1 MGKISWWKWLGVA
14 LILYTFTAGMLVP
27 LQHGIV
33 EVTPRSARTG
43 EQVTLELTGYNSNYD
58 QQSESLKAWLK
69 LDDEKAIGARSIE
82 VLGPRRLAIGFDLP
96 AYLPVDRRVQDFSL
110 ILDSKADGT
119 AILPTA
125 LLVTQDSIDPEKGIA
140 LWANTPVSDLTVSTG
155 MTFPFRP
162 IIYET
167 IRNTYFHV
175 ALWLSMML
183 LFIAAVVYSVRYVRN
198 PLPEWDSKARAFTSV
213 GLFFGILGLV
223 TGMVWAK
230 YTWGQ
235 AWSNDV
241 KQITTAIALLVY
253 LAYFIL
259 RSAFEDPEQR
269 GRISAVYNIFAFAL
283 LIPLIY
289 VIPRMVDSLH
299 PGAGGNPA
307 FGSEDLDNT
316 MRMIFYPA
324 IIGWALI
331 GAWIANLQ
339 YRLDAVREEWI
350 ERMD

>member
-1 MGKISWWKWLGVA
+1 MKNISWWKWLGVI
-14 LILYTFTAGMLVP
+14 LIVYTFLAGMLVP
-27 LQHGIV
+27 LGHGIV
-33 EVTPRSARTG
+33 EINPRSVKTG
-43 EQVTLELTGYNSNYD
+43 EQAQFTLVGYNSHYEQD
-58 QQSESLKAWLK
+58 KDGLRAWLK
-69 LDDEKAIGARSIE
+69 MDDEHAIGAREIRVKGDR
-82 VLGPRRLAIGFDLP
+82 VLELDFDIP
-96 AYLPVDRRVQDFSL
+96 AYLPVSKRVQDFSL
-110 ILDSKADGT
+110 ILDSETDGT
-119 AILPTA
+119 AVLPTA
-125 LLVTQDSIDPEKGIA
+125 VLVTQDSIDEEKG
-140 LWANTPVSDLTVSTG
+140 VSAWKNSAITGLTVTTG
-155 MTFPFRP
+155 MTFPFRA

-183 LFIAAVVYSVRYVRN
+183 LFIAAVVYSIRYVRD
-198 PLPEWDSKARAFTSV
+198 PQPIWDSKARAFTSV

-223 TGMVWAK
+223 TGMIWAA
-230 YTWGQ
+230 YTWGKP
-235 AWSNDV
+235 WSNDV

-259 RSAFEDPEQR
+259 RSAFEDPEQK
-269 GRISAVYNIFAFAL
+269 GRISAVYNIFAFVL

-307 FGSEDLDNT
+307 FGSEDLDST
-316 MRMIFYPA
+316 MRMVFYPA

-339 YRLDAVREEWI
+339 YRMDAIREKWI
-350 ERMD
+350 ENLD